1 MIPILKSSAKAKSK
15 FKKKILAL
23 DDDISIRALL
33 EILLQRKYEVIT
45 KEDGIQAMLWL
56 EQGNIP
62 DLIVADIQMPKM
74 NGTDFVNMIKK
85 SGYFRD
91 IPIVMLSGLDDPS
104 IKKQCLDAGVKKFY
118 QKPFNPNDLLAYIE
132 KMFEDDIEE
141 INANNFKYA

>member
-104 IKKQCLDAGVKKFY
+104 IKKQCLEAGVKKFY

>member
-1 MIPILKSSAKAKSK
+1 MIPILKSSAKAKSR

-33 EILLQRKYEVIT
+33 EILLQRKYEIIT

-104 IKKQCLDAGVKKFY
+104 IKKQCLEAGVKKFY

-132 KMFEDDIEE
+132 KMFEEDIEE